1 MAKSHK
7 KRGSS
12 RKSKKN
18 LYGSLKR
25 TTKRAIPVV
34 ASGIKTVGKTTVK
47 VVKKSAP
54 IVEKGV
60 GAVYGVLAEGFD
72 MGVKGLKKTASVMQK
87 NKKTRKHRRH

>member
-7 KRGSS
+7 RRRSF

-18 LYGSLKR
+18 LYRSLKK
-25 TTKRAIPVV
+25 TTKRAIPIV
-34 ASGIKTVGKTTVK
+34 ASGIKTVGKTSVK

-72 MGVKGLKKTASVMQK
+72 MGVKGLKKTASVMKQSR
-87 NKKTRKHRRH
+87 KTRKHRRR